1 MKRKLRG
8 MKRRDI
14 QLDFDLYR
22 VQVPIAW
29 LTGAALSVMDI
40 WPEGA
45 QKPIMFGHGHAGC
58 AAKPPFT

>member
-8 MKRRDI
+8 VKRRDI

-22 VQVPIAW
+22 VNVPIRGLSDAY
-29 LTGAALSVMDI
+29 LSVLDL

-45 QKPIMFGHGHAGC
+45 RKTVMFLHN
-58 AAKPPFT
+58 